1 MAMNSQKIRVAIV
14 DDKPI
19 FRQSLRSFIEKE
31 PDLGV
36 VAEAETNLS
45 GIKKVKEHKPDV
57 VLMKH
62 DMPFTDGLEETK
74 MVISR
79 LPDTRVIILSRQ
91 SGKNM
96 TATLCKTWACYHL
109 CRKCSGKEILSAIRE
124 GLPLG

>member
-1 MAMNSQKIRVAIV
+1 MKSPKIKIAIV

-36 VAEAETNLS
+36 VAEAEANLS
-45 GIKKVKEHKPDV
+45 GIKVVEEHKPDV
-57 VLMKH
+57 VLMKNN
-62 DMPFTDGLEETK
+62 MPFTDGLEDTK

-91 SGKNM
+91 SEKNM
-96 TATLCKTWACYHL
+96 TATLCRTWACYHL
-109 CRKCSGKEILSAIRE
+109 CRKCSSQEILAAIRE
-124 GLPLG
+124 GLPQG